1 MCSYAS
7 LLNIPATFAPTAHTQ
22 TMADLGAS
30 MVKLGDMGFTG
41 MAGWCHASAATTT
54 TDYAFLQELGAAK
67 TTYMNAPLGG
77 RLRFRVNNVDQIEV
91 APAYGATRSSLNWP
105 VVDPGRMIQSWY
117 GAGDSYGVGQFSGG
131 TMRAFMSS
139 VASATFNISKC
150 TAGSDS
156 SYVDLLTV
164 DTNAKVTIKGST
176 AAASGLYWN
185 YGGSKIYDNGHLRL
199 DTDDNMRF
207 AIGGATAGEF
217 TYRGIRLMQGNSI
230 CMVCDGTAAPYW
242 EWELSTGID
251 GTDHL
256 GNFSWTIW
264 WPAGDGVSQDGE
276 TVAYLDDNSLDTRRL
291 NFTGCHRCV
300 AEKGLKTTQDV
311 LDATGLVVIATGR
324 YCSLLEETV
333 KPHRQHHRG
342 RGAAY
347 DRAVHESAGQA
358 CIRRGVRARQPH
370 RG

>member
-1 MCSYAS
+1 
-7 LLNIPATFAPTAHTQ
+7 
-22 TMADLGAS
+22 
-30 MVKLGDMGFTG
+30 
-41 MAGWCHASAATTT
+41 
-54 TDYAFLQELGAAK
+54 
-67 TTYMNAPLGG
+67 MNAPLGG

-91 APAYGATRSSLNWP
+91 APGYGATRSSLNWP

-217 TYRGIRLMQGNSI
+217 TYRGIRLM
-230 CMVCDGTAAPYW
+230 
-242 EWELSTGID
+242 
-251 GTDHL
+251 
-256 GNFSWTIW
+256 
-264 WPAGDGVSQDGE
+264 
-276 TVAYLDDNSLDTRRL
+276 
-291 NFTGCHRCV
+291 
-300 AEKGLKTTQDV
+300 
-311 LDATGLVVIATGR
+311 
-324 YCSLLEETV
+324 
-333 KPHRQHHRG
+333 
-342 RGAAY
+342 
-347 DRAVHESAGQA
+347 
-358 CIRRGVRARQPH
+358 
-370 RG
+370 